1 MTALEDSLSNTRKD
15 YSSDQ
20 LTEETLNPNP
30 FEQFRIWLNLAFTK
44 EVPEPNAMTLSTT
57 DKDGR
62 PSSRIVLLRN
72 INDCGFVFF
81 TNYQSRKGNEMTDH
95 PYVSL
100 NFFWPTMERQV
111 RIEGSVEKIAEA
123 ESDEYF
129 NSRPRESQL
138 GAWSS
143 NQSTIVKSRAE
154 FESRLIELD
163 KQYVDKPVPR
173 PAYWGGYC
181 VIPFRFEFWQ
191 GRPNR
196 LHDRF
201 QFEKHNSEWKID
213 RLSP

>member
-1 MTALEDSLSNTRKD
+1 MTTLEDSLSNTRKD
-15 YSSDQ
+15 YNSDQ
-20 LTEETLNPNP
+20 LTEETLHRNP
-30 FEQFRIWLNLAFTK
+30 FEQFRKWLNLAFTN
-44 EVPEPNAMTLSTT
+44 EVPEPNAMTLSTV

-72 INDCGFVFF
+72 VSDSGFVFF
-81 TNYQSRKGNEMTDH
+81 TNYGSRKGHEMTDH

-100 NFFWPTMERQV
+100 NFFWPALERQV
-111 RIEGSVEKIAEA
+111 RIEGIVERIAES

-129 NSRPRESQL
+129 SSRPRESQL
-138 GAWSS
+138 GAWASS
-143 NQSTIVKSRAE
+143 QSSVVKSRAD
-154 FESRLIELD
+154 FESKMTELA

-173 PAYWGGYC
+173 PPYWGGYC
-181 VIPFRFEFWQ
+181 VIPYRFEFWQ

-201 QFEKHNSEWKID
+201 QFEKHDSGWKID